1 MILILFVCLL
11 ILEMSE
17 KKLHGFAAMMKQRK
31 KAKEQEKEE
40 EQSVQPVIKEIS
52 LTCMFLYNQLIIIAI
67 EERIKQ
73 LEKQMEDSEDD
84 NFVDVDSDSSEES
97 EEENENMK
105 SSRASQKSQKKWE
118 EKQREQRLLEKMKK
132 ANAEN
137 QQEVSLDATEAYCEA
152 CNLKLSGEMN
162 ISVEYKLKN
171 DE

>member
-1 MILILFVCLL
+1 
-11 ILEMSE
+11 MSE

-84 NFVDVDSDSSEES
+84 NFVDVDSDSREWAGASYIYNGVFANKRGSKARQKASGNSE
-97 EEENENMK
+97 K
-105 SSRASQKSQKKWE
+105 S
-118 EKQREQRLLEKMKK
+118 
-132 ANAEN
+132 
-137 QQEVSLDATEAYCEA
+137 
-152 CNLKLSGEMN
+152 G
-162 ISVEYKLKN
+162 
-171 DE
+171 